1 MSRSMT
7 KYPMFK
13 KYKSRGPEGKKRNQ
27 ELNAYLNQYM
37 KNEIDL
43 ELEEDFQF
51 KQCSKLTVKP
61 VMIWDYVEITNSI
74 ITRKLRKPY
83 ATVTVN
89 KPLKKFR
96 IRKSLKRLPDERK
109 IADNDWIKDLFFPI
123 EADDLHFHQYKL
135 NHINRVNTKAC
146 KYGYDKPELT
156 KAQLMKLYDNLL
168 YTYRESSYIYKNYN
182 EELKAVPQLCHMLL
196 KNQWIRIFISRISQ
210 EQSGIL
216 KLHKYKKAILKQIIK
231 AHNDLYQDYLKANR
245 EANRELSSIPKQEIY
260 KYYIK

>member
-13 KYKSRGPEGKKRNQ
+13 KHKSRGPEGKKRNQ

-51 KQCSKLTVKP
+51 KQCSRLTVKP
-61 VMIWDYVEITNSI
+61 VMTWDYVEITNSI

-83 ATVTVN
+83 ATVTV
-89 KPLKKFR
+89 KKFR

-109 IADNDWIKDLFFPI
+109 MIDSDWAKDLFFSI
-123 EADDLHFHQYKL
+123 EADNCHFQYRL
-135 NHINRVNTKAC
+135 NHINYVNTKAR

-168 YTYRESSYIYKNYN
+168 YTYREFSYIYKNYD

-196 KNQWIRIFISRISQ
+196 KNQWMRIFISRISQ

-245 EANRELSSIPKQEIY
+245 EANRKLSSIPKQEIY